1 MTLPAAAE
9 LAAAAAAGP
18 GFKFRVMDSWS
29 AGESLSGTVTG
40 TVVTRRKPRR
50 LGKPERASGE
60 RDRER

>member
-9 LAAAAAAGP
+9 PAAAAAAGP
-18 GFKFRVMDSWS
+18 GFKFRVMIRVT
-29 AGESLSGTVTG
+29 GTV
-40 TVVTRRKPRR
+40 TVVTRREPRR